1 MKRIN
6 LLLAVLL
13 LYGANAWSQG
23 AKNIKINEVLTHNTA
38 SLQDGYGQ
46 HPAWIELAN
55 VSYSTYNVRGMY
67 ITTDRSV
74 LDPTM
79 SAPDRIARMSIIPN
93 NEPKTSLSGRQHLV
107 FFLNSQAAKGS
118 LHLPVKAEAGA
129 PVWIALYDG
138 NGVDLIDSVSVP
150 ALKENCSYAREKD
163 GSSIWVMKATDA
175 VTPGI
180 GNFIQV
186 TETKV
191 ARLKKDDPYGFGI
204 TLLSMGIVFSCLA
217 LLFVFFTLFG
227 IFMKNKKRIREIL
240 GLSRTQK
247 KKIVGLDEE
256 DARAFPN
263 KSLER
268 SKTYDRDIYIAVISM
283 ALKQYSDDV
292 HDTESG
298 VITIRPHNS
307 KWHSV

>member
-1 MKRIN
+1 MGKMIQEFKDFAMKGNVVDMAIGVVIGGAFGN
-6 LLLAVLL
+6 IVTSIVNDIFTPLIACVFGDVDFTHLAIHL
-13 LYGANAWSQG
+13 
-23 AKNIKINEVLTHNTA
+23 
-38 SLQDGYGQ
+38 
-46 HPAWIELAN
+46 
-55 VSYSTYNVRGMY
+55 RG
-67 ITTDRSV
+67 
-74 LDPTM
+74 
-79 SAPDRIARMSIIPN
+79 
-93 NEPKTSLSGRQHLV
+93 EG
-107 FFLNSQAAKGS
+107 
-118 LHLPVKAEAGA
+118 
-129 PVWIALYDG
+129 
-138 NGVDLIDSVSVP
+138 
-150 ALKENCSYAREKD
+150 EN
-163 GSSIWVMKATDA
+163 A
-175 VTPGI
+175 VTLNY

-191 ARLKKDDPYGFGI
+191 AKLKKDDPYGFGI

-227 IFMKNKKRIREIL
+227 IFMKNKKRIREML